1 VTFYLPLLAII
12 IQKKKDSGNRKRER
26 NPNSKRIEKKIKIKR
41 EEVWVP
47 LLL

>member
-1 VTFYLPLLAII
+1 M
-12 IQKKKDSGNRKRER
+12 KM
-26 NPNSKRIEKKIKIKR
+26 KRIRSTKERKKFKTVKETKIKIKR